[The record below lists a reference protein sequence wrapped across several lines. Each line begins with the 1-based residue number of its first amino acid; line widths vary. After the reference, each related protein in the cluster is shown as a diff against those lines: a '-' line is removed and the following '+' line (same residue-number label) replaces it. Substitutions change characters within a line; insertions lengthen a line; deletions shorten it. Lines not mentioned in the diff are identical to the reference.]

1 MFELFFLYLRK
12 EIDYRS
18 YFKLNLSLFDSS
30 TTFSLKI
37 NYQIQNIVKKVDPK
51 FCVLTYEGYSWERM
65 SINGVKKFNNKIQC
79 VGYQHT
85 SLTKNHYSIFNFI
98 KGHFNPDQIWCA
110 QYQSYKI
117 LKKKINK
124 KFKNISLIGSFKK
137 SVITKKINNKI

>member
-1 MFELFFLYLRK
+1 MSLINHTFDSNYEKINTQKDVIVLNKNLDFITEIKIFFLRLNSMFELFFLYLRK

-98 KGHFNPDQIWCA
+98 KGH
-110 QYQSYKI
+110 
-117 LKKKINK
+117 L
-124 KFKNISLIGSFKK
+124 
-137 SVITKKINNKI
+137 T

>member
-1 MFELFFLYLRK
+1 MKKINTQKDVIVLNKNLDFITEIKIFFLRLNSMFELFFLYLRK

-65 SINGVKKFNNKIQC
+65 SINGVKNLITKFN
-79 VGYQHT
+79 
-85 SLTKNHYSIFNFI
+85 
-98 KGHFNPDQIWCA
+98 A
-110 QYQSYKI
+110 
-117 LKKKINK
+117 
-124 KFKNISLIGSFKK
+124 
-137 SVITKKINNKI
+137 